1 MTDKM
6 EAYEQIKDYLEN
18 DKNIRR
24 VTINR
29 YAMPYFLIEPDQRKN
44 YMCYDEPLEKY
55 LDNEGL
61 VHILGKTFEIIYH
74 KEENFKSL
82 VIAIREVE
90 KKVG

>member
-29 YAMPYFLIEPDQRKN
+29 YAGAYLLIEPDQRRN
-44 YMCYDEPLEKY
+44 YICYDEPLAEY
-55 LDNEGL
+55 LDNNGL
-61 VHILGKTFEIIYH
+61 VHILGKIFEIIYH
-74 KEENFKSL
+74 KERSCKSL
-82 VIAIREVE
+82 AIMIREVE
-90 KKVG
+90 KVG

>member
-29 YAMPYFLIEPDQRKN
+29 YAMPYFLIEPDKRRSF
-44 YMCYDEPLEKY
+44 MCYDEPLEKY

-82 VIAIREVE
+82 VIEIREVE